1 METTLLEQYRPI
13 AEAVVDSAREMVAKG
28 LAYGVAG
35 NVSARLPDNR
45 GLVITPSGKN
55 YSKLAVEELCFVDW
69 NGKVLEGSLRPS
81 SELLIH
87 TATYQARPDCRG
99 VVHTHS
105 AFACAMAV
113 TRTDMPVFID
123 ELMYVTG
130 GPVKVAEYGF
140 PGSPELAR
148 NLVAALEN
156 RQAALLANHGVIG
169 LGDDLHEALHVCE
182 VVEKLSEVY
191 INARKLGQIYELEP
205 YVIERQYKAFLA
217 KKARQRGL
225 PQ

>member
-1 METTLLEQYRPI
+1 
-13 AEAVVDSAREMVAKG
+13 
-28 LAYGVAG
+28 
-35 NVSARLPDNR
+35 
-45 GLVITPSGKN
+45 
-55 YSKLAVEELCFVDW
+55 
-69 NGKVLEGSLRPS
+69 
-81 SELLIH
+81 
-87 TATYQARPDCRG
+87 
-99 VVHTHS
+99 
-105 AFACAMAV
+105 
-113 TRTDMPVFID
+113 
-123 ELMYVTG
+123 MYVTG
-130 GPVKVAEYGF
+130 GPVKVADYGF
-140 PGSPELAR
+140 PGSPELAQ

-191 INARKLGQIYELEP
+191 INALKIGRIYELEP

>member
-1 METTLLEQYRPI
+1 MERTLLEQYRSI
-13 AEAVVDSAREMVAKG
+13 AEQVVTTAREMVAKG

-35 NVSARLPDNR
+35 NVSARLPDNQ

-69 NGKVLEGSLRPS
+69 DGKLLEGNLRPS

-87 TATYQARPDCRG
+87 TATYQARPDCQG

-105 AFACAMAV
+105 TFACAMAV
-113 TRTDMPVFID
+113 TRTDIPVFID

-130 GPVKVAEYGF
+130 GSVKVADYGF
-140 PGSPELAR
+140 PGSPELAQ
-148 NLVAALEN
+148 NLVKALEN

-182 VVEKLSEVY
+182 VVEKISEVY
-191 INARKLGQIYELEP
+191 ISALKIGEIFELEP

-217 KKARQRGL
+217 KKARQRGV